1 MTWPF
6 VRGWAYDAAMKRIVI
21 LVPALVIAATAVA
34 GPANATTDQQNR
46 FMADTEQHGG
56 LTTDQVFTVQNGQGT
71 TLGDAVCNELR
82 SGNAGANE
90 VIEVANEVD
99 SLKGSM
105 SQSEVVV
112 YWAITDLCPDQMGQ
126 RQDHWRDGG

>member
-1 MTWPF
+1 
-6 VRGWAYDAAMKRIVI
+6 MKNIAI
-21 LVPALVIAATAVA
+21 LLSTLVTPISLA
-34 GPANATTDQQNR
+34 GPAHATTDQQNR

-71 TLGDAVCNELR
+71 TLGDAVCNELQ
-82 SGNAGANE
+82 GGAAGANE
-90 VIEVANEVD
+90 VIEVANQVD

-112 YWAITDLCPDQMGQ
+112 YWAITDLCPDQTSQ

>member
-1 MTWPF
+1 
-6 VRGWAYDAAMKRIVI
+6 MKKIAI
-21 LVPALVIAATAVA
+21 LLSALVTPIALA
-34 GPANATTDQQNR
+34 GPAHATTDQQNR
-46 FMADTEQHGG
+46 FMADANSHGG
-56 LTTDQVFTVQNGQGT
+56 LTTSQVFTVQNGQGT

-112 YWAITDLCPDQMGQ
+112 YWAITDLCSDQMGQ